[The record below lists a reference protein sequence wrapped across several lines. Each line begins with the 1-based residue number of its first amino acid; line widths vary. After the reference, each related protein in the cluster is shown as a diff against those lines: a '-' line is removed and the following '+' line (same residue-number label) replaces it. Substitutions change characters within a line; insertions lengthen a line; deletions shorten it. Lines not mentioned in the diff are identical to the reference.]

1 MNCQMRTM
9 LKSCVCLPYG
19 SSWVQM
25 AYVTRSGCGKCG
37 PLSSLPHRFRGLHT
51 AISQTLQSNLR
62 SGVKTTP
69 TPILQPSRALHGGS
83 KRGDLKAFNVR
94 LMQFR
99 NIFYRDKRKTNNLRV
114 YCSKAGNGKN
124 GVPKKAIPQTSEL
137 RRLLSLA
144 KPEKWRL
151 AAALGLLVV
160 SSAVTMSVPFCIG
173 KVIDIIYTELVNQ
186 GDKMKER
193 LQQICSILIVI
204 FVIGGL
210 ANFGRVYLMNLTGN
224 NIVRRLRSQ
233 LFSSIMRQEVAF
245 FDKNKTGELINRLST
260 DSTVVGSSVTTN
272 ISDGLRSVA
281 QAVGGVSMMCYVSPK
296 LAGIALCIVPPI
308 VLMSRIYGRYVRKIT
323 KNVQDSLASATQV
336 AEERI
341 SNIRTVRSFAQE
353 KREVAAYDEKIDH
366 ILMLSYKEALA
377 RGIFWGSTGF
387 SGNMIV
393 LSVFYYGGLM
403 MTESQISVGE
413 LSAFLLYAAYVGVS
427 IGGMTTFYSE
437 MMRALGASSRL
448 WFLMDRA
455 PTIPVSGGIVP
466 TSEVVG
472 NLSFNNITF
481 SYPARSDVTIFS
493 NLNLMVPAGSVTA
506 VVGSSGSG
514 KSTLGTLL
522 LRFYDPVQG
531 SVVLDQEDIRDLDP
545 VWLRTQIGSVSQEP
559 VLFSCSVAENIAYG
573 AQDPTKVT
581 PEDIEEAAR
590 KANAYN
596 FIKTFPDGFNT
607 MVGERGIML
616 SGGQRQRVAIARAIL
631 KDPKILLLDE
641 ATSALD
647 AESEYLVQEALE
659 RVMVGR
665 TVITIA
671 HRLSTIMKANQI
683 AVLDKGGIA
692 EVGSYQQLMGLE
704 NGMFRKLVER
714 QTITS

>member
-1 MNCQMRTM
+1 
-9 LKSCVCLPYG
+9 
-19 SSWVQM
+19 M
-25 AYVTRSGCGKCG
+25 AAPCEQVSRWSAPSG
-37 PLSSLPHRFRGLHT
+37 
-51 AISQTLQSNLR
+51 
-62 SGVKTTP
+62 
-69 TPILQPSRALHGGS
+69 
-83 KRGDLKAFNVR
+83 NV
-94 LMQFR
+94 FG
-99 NIFYRDKRKTNNLRV
+99 
-114 YCSKAGNGKN
+114 AGN
-124 GVPKKAIPQTSEL
+124 VKKGIKIPPTSEF

-144 KPEKWRL
+144 TPERWRL
-151 AAALGLLVV
+151 AASLGLLVV

-193 LQQICSILIVI
+193 LQQICSILVVI
-204 FVIGGL
+204 FIIGGL

-233 LFSSIMRQEVAF
+233 LFSSIMRQEIGF

-260 DSTVVGSSVTTN
+260 DSSLVGSSVTTN

-308 VLMSRIYGRYVRKIT
+308 VLMSRFYGRYVKNIT
-323 KNVQDSLASATQV
+323 KQVQDSLASATQV

-341 SNIRTVRSFAQE
+341 SSIRTVRSFAQE

-387 SGNMIV
+387 SGNMII
-393 LSVFYYGGLM
+393 LSVFYSGGLM
-403 MTESQISVGE
+403 MTESQISVGD

-437 MMRALGASSRL
+437 MMRGLGASSRL
-448 WFLMDRA
+448 WYLMDRT
-455 PTIPVSGGIVP
+455 PTIPVSGGVIP

-481 SYPARSDVTIFS
+481 SYPARSDMQIFS
-493 NLNLMVPAGSVTA
+493 DLSLLVPAGSVTA
-506 VVGSSGSG
+506 VVGASGSG

-522 LRFYDPVQG
+522 LRFYDPTKG
-531 SVVLDQEDIRDLDP
+531 SVVLDQENIRDLDP
-545 VWLRTQIGSVSQEP
+545 MWLRTQIGSVSQEP

-581 PEDIEEAAR
+581 AEEVEEAAK
-590 KANAYN
+590 KANAYH
-596 FIKTFPDGFNT
+596 FIQTFPEGFNT
-607 MVGERGIML
+607 MVGERGLML

-671 HRLSTIMKANQI
+671 HRLSTIMKADQI
-683 AVLDKGGIA
+683 AVLDKGAIA
-692 EVGSYQQLMGLE
+692 EVGSYRQLMGLN